1 MPHSSLR
8 IRPPLRTC
16 TLAPPTIPSR
26 PYVPAP
32 SPHRPS
38 TAAPASLHPRPTDH
52 PLPPL
57 RTRTFAPPI
66 THCRSC
72 VPARAGLGIMTM
84 LPHMYPHASAYL
96 RPRPTDHPLPPL
108 RTCPGGAWNYDNVA
122 PYVSTRSYVP
132 APSPHRPST
141 AAPAYPHPRPTD
153 HPLSPLRTC
162 ALAPPITH
170 CRPCVPAPSP
180 HRPSSA
186 ASAYPRPRAADHPL
200 PLLRTRTL
208 APPTIHCRTYA
219 PARSFLRSSSIFSTK
234 ELNHLYVP
242 I

>member
-1 MPHSSLR
+1 MLPHMY
-8 IRPPLRTC
+8 PH
-16 TLAPPTIPSR
+16 APT
-26 PYVPAP
+26 Y
-32 SPHRPS
+32 
-38 TAAPASLHPRPTDH
+38 LHPRPTDH

-57 RTRTFAPPI
+57 RTRTLAPPTI
-66 THCRSC
+66 HCRPC
-72 VPARAGLGIMTM
+72 VPAPS
-84 LPHMYPHASAYL
+84 PHRPSTAAPAYL
-96 RPRPTDHPLPPL
+96 RPRPTDHSLSPL